1 MKLWIGCSIQCAIHN
16 ILESIQSIEHWLSI
30 FYNIFLTIW
39 NDLNINVSLSGKKGN
54 FCQEFYTLCHIK
66 FQVLEIIGDKSILM
80 FVKISMRF
88 QFLLFVM
95 SLKKASFPASLSGT
109 KVVSV
114 SSLSGHG
121 LHTEHNIVFN
131 RVKMKIVQN

>member
-1 MKLWIGCSIQCAIHN
+1 MCLCQG
-16 ILESIQSIEHWLSI
+16 
-30 FYNIFLTIW
+30 
-39 NDLNINVSLSGKKGN
+39 GKGN

-95 SLKKASFPASLSGT
+95 SFKKASFPASLSGT

-131 RVKMKIVQN
+131 RLKIQNHAK